1 MEILKEFG
9 DQLLVIVSKAE
20 HGQWQAKQ
28 AVAHG
33 RVLPVPHK
41 AQVGATANARRNDC
55 GAACVAMVL
64 EAVGNPATVDAI
76 AVKYQTAANRYMTFT
91 ELMMALRDH
100 GVGNRYAR
108 PLPVADIAAEIARGN
123 PVIALVK
130 YPKLPRQ
137 FANFTGSHFVVV
149 YGVRDGEFLYHD
161 PLADGQQVLVILADE
176 LGRAMSEFDH
186 MENLPK
192 QGLIA
197 FAGLQ

>member
-20 HGQWQAKQ
+20 QGQWQAKQ
-28 AVAHG
+28 AVANG

-55 GAACVAMVL
+55 GAACVSMVL

-130 YPKLPRQ
+130 YPKMPRQ

-161 PLADGQQVLVILADE
+161 PLADGQQVLVISADE
-176 LGRAMSEFDH
+176 LDRAMSEFDH